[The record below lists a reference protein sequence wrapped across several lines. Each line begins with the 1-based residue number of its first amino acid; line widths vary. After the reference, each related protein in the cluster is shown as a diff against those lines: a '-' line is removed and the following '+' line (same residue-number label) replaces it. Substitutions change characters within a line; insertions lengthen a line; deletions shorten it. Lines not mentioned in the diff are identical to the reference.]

1 MANDLKTSQT
11 PIISKLTLILAALMA
26 GCATQTIC
34 VPIDLPNRPTLIP
47 TPEHV
52 WELVPLEGQDIWAN
66 NDLSLKAYI
75 KQIEGRIKLHNEVC
89 GK

>member
-1 MANDLKTSQT
+1 MGNALR
-11 PIISKLTLILAALMA
+11 IFLILTISS
-26 GCATQTIC
+26 CATTQTIC

-47 TPEHV
+47 TSALI
-52 WELVPLEGQDIWAN
+52 WELVPLEAQDIWTS

-75 KQIEGRIKLHNEVC
+75 KQIEGRIRIHNEVC